1 VCLCVSLSLSVLHC
15 AFVRDIQN
23 IYQVVD
29 QYWRWCDFGDAAECI
44 GGIAHVPPSSLA
56 SASSVDGSVGVSALP
71 VLAFAVFA

>member
-1 VCLCVSLSLSVLHC
+1 LLETYKISTKLLTSIGDGAILVMLLNAGRSV
-15 AFVRDIQN
+15 
-23 IYQVVD
+23 
-29 QYWRWCDFGDAAECI
+29 GI